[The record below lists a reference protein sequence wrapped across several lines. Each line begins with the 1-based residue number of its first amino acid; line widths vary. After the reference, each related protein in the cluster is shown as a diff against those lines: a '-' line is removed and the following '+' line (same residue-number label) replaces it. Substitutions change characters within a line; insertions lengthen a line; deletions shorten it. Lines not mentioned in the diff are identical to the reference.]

1 MESLTYVFKFVLIIL
16 QVYLWGVH
24 LGGGNYFRGCCFN
37 VMCHNLL
44 YLKNAKVDLQVTKIT

>member
-1 MESLTYVFKFVLIIL
+1 MESLTYVSKFVLIIL

-24 LGGGNYFRGCCFN
+24 LGGNYIRGCCFN